1 MSVNQFIENMAAAGF
16 SGAFIASNGIMTIK
30 GEIKDG
36 KVIKRKVPA
45 ISESRAKIKE
55 ILGGGANENRG

>member
-45 ISESRAKIKE
+45 INESRAKIKE
-55 ILGGGANENRG
+55 ILGGEVNEDRG

>member
-1 MSVNQFIENMAAAGF
+1 MSVNQFINNMAAAGF
-16 SGAFIASNGIMTIK
+16 SGVFTASNGEMTIK

-55 ILGGGANENRG
+55 MLGANKNRG